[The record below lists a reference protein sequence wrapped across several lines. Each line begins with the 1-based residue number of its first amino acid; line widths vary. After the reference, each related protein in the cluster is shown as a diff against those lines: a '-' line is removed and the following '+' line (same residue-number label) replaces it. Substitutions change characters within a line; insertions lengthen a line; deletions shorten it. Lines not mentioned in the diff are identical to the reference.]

1 MPYNNDIREIFYNQ
15 DIENNKLVAGFT
27 YLVFFLPFLIR
38 PHSAFC
44 RFHANQ
50 SLVLWVFIAANIAL
64 RMFLIFLPTLGKI
77 LFYIIGFFLLCL
89 MAFGMFAAF
98 RGRAKKLP
106 VIGGI
111 RLLS

>member
-1 MPYNNDIREIFYNQ
+1 MPNHNDVREVFYHQ
-15 DIENNKLVAGFT
+15 DIKNNKMVAGFT
-27 YLVFFLPFLIR
+27 YLLFFLPFLIR

-50 SLVLWVFIAANIAL
+50 ALVLWIFIAANAFL
-64 RMFLIFLPTLGKI
+64 RMFLIFFPAFGRV

-89 MAFGMFAAF
+89 MAFGMFSAF
-98 RGRAKKLP
+98 SGRAKKIP

-111 RLLS
+111 RLLP

>member
-1 MPYNNDIREIFYNQ
+1 MPYNGDVREVFYNQ
-15 DIENNKLVAGFT
+15 DIENNKIVAGLS
-27 YLVFFLPFLIR
+27 YLVFFLPLLIR

-50 SLVLWVFIAANIAL
+50 SLVLWVSITANAAL
-64 RMFLIFLPTLGKI
+64 RMLLIFFPAFGRI

-89 MAFGMFAAF
+89 MALGMFTAF

-106 VIGGI
+106 VIGGV